1 LNLDTSRQ
9 AVSSTS
15 SLQANMPADMPAE
28 AGANS
33 WRDKHCPNHTLALS
47 RDTSSSPLAFGS

>member
-1 LNLDTSRQ
+1 
-9 AVSSTS
+9 
-15 SLQANMPADMPAE
+15 MPADMPAE

-33 WRDKHCPNHTLALS
+33 WRDKHCPNHKLGAATLVYTEAPQIFERTAALS